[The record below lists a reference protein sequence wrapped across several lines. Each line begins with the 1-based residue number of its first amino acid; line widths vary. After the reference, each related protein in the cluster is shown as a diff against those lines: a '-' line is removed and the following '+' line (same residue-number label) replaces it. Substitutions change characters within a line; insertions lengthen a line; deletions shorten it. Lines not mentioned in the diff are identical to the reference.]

1 MLQDKKHKIPQR
13 LDDVSKFHKES
24 DLIKEGSDLLYKCLS
39 AETRIK
45 ELDSTLTGL
54 KSMLEREMKDLDA
67 WSVEMQ
73 ELSIT
78 IDAKS
83 KIYLML
89 R

>member
-1 MLQDKKHKIPQR
+1 
-13 LDDVSKFHKES
+13 
-24 DLIKEGSDLLYKCLS
+24 
-39 AETRIK
+39 
-45 ELDSTLTGL
+45 
-54 KSMLEREMKDLDA
+54 MLEREMKDLDA